1 MDPALKQRLI
11 GATVLVVLAVIFVPM
26 LVDTTPRTDG
36 EAIDLTIPPEP
47 GQSFETQVVP
57 LGPQPAPGALAP
69 PADDPNRVVTVDTGA
84 LPRTDAFAGT
94 SAAPADVAAPTPVE
108 PSPAPTM
115 PAPAAP
121 SAAATQPPQAE
132 PMPAPASPPAG
143 ALPATPEPAAPAP
156 VAATPAPPRAAALP
170 SPAAG
175 GRWLVQFGSYA
186 RAENAQAL
194 AAELGRAGIRAETE
208 RVQVDGKPA
217 LRVRSGPYADRTSAE
232 RVRQAARS
240 VRADVPSSVVE
251 ADATPAAG
259 ADPVAGRNARTSGWA
274 VQVGALADAA
284 DANALRDRLRG
295 GGYTAYVETLRTERG
310 TLYRVRVGPEIQRAN
325 AERLRD
331 TIKARFGLDGQVVAH
346 P

>member
-1 MDPALKQRLI
+1 MDPALKQRLV

-26 LVDTTPRTDG
+26 LVDTTPRSDG

-57 LGPQPAPGALAP
+57 LGPRPAPGAVAP
-69 PADDPNRVVTVDTGA
+69 PADDPNRIVTVDTAA

-94 SAAPADVAAPTPVE
+94 SAAPADVAAPAVGE
-108 PSPAPTM
+108 
-115 PAPAAP
+115 PAPAPAV
-121 SAAATQPPQAE
+121 
-132 PMPAPASPPAG
+132 PAPATPSATAVPPQSQ
-143 ALPATPEPAAPAP
+143 PVVPAPAP
-156 VAATPAPPRAAALP
+156 VATATTPPRAASLP
-170 SPAAG
+170 APAAG
-175 GRWLVQFGSYA
+175 GRWLVQFGTYA

-208 RVQVDGKPA
+208 RVDLDGQPA

-251 ADATPAAG
+251 ADVASAAG
-259 ADPVAGRNARTSGWA
+259 ADPMAGRNARTSGWA
-274 VQVGALADAA
+274 VQVGALADPA

-295 GGYTAYVETLRTERG
+295 GGYAAYVETLRTERG

-331 TIKARFGLDGQVVAH
+331 TLKARFGLDGQVVAH